1 MTQKQYNEMLI
12 ECKKI
17 AFKVYA
23 INREENRFL
32 KNTFLMKMSK
42 FVWIF
47 CIISVIILFWQKD
60 YEINQQIEN
69 MLQLLF
75 SITIGLVFIV
85 SVLNYTK
92 IPPQNIFINYE
103 KFLR

>member
-1 MTQKQYNEMLI
+1 MLI

-32 KNTFLMKMSK
+32 KNSFLMKLSK
-42 FVWIF
+42 FVWFF
-47 CIISVIILFWQKD
+47 CIISVIILFSQDDAGFTKFHQSM
-60 YEINQQIEN
+60 IQV
-69 MLQLLF
+69 LF
-75 SITIGLVFIV
+75 GTNVFLVFLV
-85 SVLNYTK
+85 SVLNYLK
-92 IPPQNIFINYE
+92 HPPQNIFINYE